1 MYFGKKRVKVK
12 KVRHNRL
19 MSTKIQEACF
29 LIDKVFL
36 IGRFLINKVFLLTL
50 TLIGAIRQIL
60 ADVKEGS
67 H

>member
-12 KVRHNRL
+12 KVRENRL

-50 TLIGAIRQIL
+50 IGAIRQIL